1 MANTVSK
8 AAIYTPILDEVIAA
22 GLTSAPLTAGASRI
36 KYNGGNTVKIAK
48 LSVDGYS
55 DYSRSTGYPEGD
67 ATLSWED
74 HLITM
79 DRGVAFN
86 IDVMDED
93 ETQQTLSATNIIAEF
108 GRTRSVPELDS
119 YRYSKIFQSI
129 VNDTTVR
136 YGYYAPASAT
146 ILGTLQGDIADIQ
159 DVIGEQEP
167 LICFISGTAFK
178 ELAQTE
184 QLTRQ
189 LGVQNVTGANGITT
203 KVYDVDGVQL
213 IPVPSAR
220 MKTEYTFGAKGYTA
234 KAWAQDMNWIITSPN
249 AVVAFMKHNKMKII
263 PAEDNQTADAEKV
276 LARMYH
282 DCWVYDNKHDAI
294 YVSLKTADAPTI
306 DDLGGTVVAGSGK
319 VTITLGNA
327 FTKRD
332 EGHEFYYL
340 DTDSATAPTT
350 APAVYDEIDL
360 DGYTKITEATGFDV
374 TVAAGDYCVVVALD
388 ENDRVI
394 GYSAVAAGS
403 GS

>member
-1 MANTVSK
+1 MANTVNK
-8 AAIYTPILDEVIAA
+8 ATIYTPILDEVIAA

-55 DYSRSTGYPEGD
+55 DYSRSTGYPAGD
-67 ATLSWED
+67 AVLSWED

-108 GRTRSVPELDS
+108 GRTRSVPEIDS
-119 YRYSKIFQSI
+119 YRYSTIFQAI
-129 VNDTTVR
+129 VDDTTVR
-136 YGYYAPASAT
+136 YGYYEPVVAT
-146 ILGTLQGDIADIQ
+146 VLGTLQGNIADIQ

-167 LICFISGTAFK
+167 LVCFISGTAFK
-178 ELAQTE
+178 ALTQST
-184 QLTRQ
+184 QLSKQ

-203 KVYDVDGVQL
+203 KIYDVDGAQL

-220 MKTEYTFGAKGYTA
+220 MKTEYTFGVKGYTA
-234 KAWAQDMNWIITSPN
+234 KTWAQDMNWILASPN
-249 AVVAFMKHNKMKII
+249 AAVAFMKHNKMKII
-263 PAEDNQTADAEKV
+263 SAEANQDADAEKV

-282 DCWVYDNKHDAI
+282 DCWVYENKHSAI
-294 YVSLKTADAPTI
+294 YVSLKTAVAPTI
-306 DDLGGTVVAGSGK
+306 DELGGDVDNEADNME
-319 VTITLGNA
+319 ITLGDA
-327 FTKRD
+327 FTNRD

-340 DTDSATAPTT
+340 DTNSTSAPT

-360 DGYTKITEATGFDV
+360 SSYTKITVPTEVNVVVV
-374 TVAAGDYCVVVALD
+374 TDDYGVVVAVD
-388 ENDRVI
+388 ENSRVI
-394 GYSAVAAGS
+394 GWTAIKVV
-403 GS
+403 

>member
-1 MANTVSK
+1 MANTVAK

-36 KYNGGNTVKIAK
+36 KYSGGNTVKIAK

-55 DYSRSTGYPEGD
+55 DYSRSNGYPSGD
-67 ATLSWED
+67 AVLSWED

-136 YGYYAPASAT
+136 YGYYAPIADT
-146 ILGTLQGDIADIQ
+146 VLGTLQGNIADIQ
-159 DVIGEQEP
+159 NVIGEQEP

-178 ELAQTE
+178 VLTQSKELSK
-184 QLTRQ
+184 Q

-220 MKTEYTFGAKGYTA
+220 MKTEYTFGVKGYTA
-234 KAWAQDMNWIITSPN
+234 KAWARDMNWIITSPN
-249 AVVAFMKHNKMKII
+249 AAVAFMKHNKMKVIS
-263 PAEDNQTADAEKV
+263 AEDNQDADAEKV

-294 YVSLKTADAPTI
+294 YVSLKTAAAPTI
-306 DDLGGTVVAGSGK
+306 VDLGGTVVAGTGK
-319 VTITLGNA
+319 VTITLGDA
-327 FTKRD
+327 YEKRD
-332 EGHEFYYL
+332 TGHTFHYY
-340 DTDSATAPTT
+340 DTDSATAPE
-350 APAVYDEIDL
+350 APAVYDDL
-360 DGYTKITEATGFDV
+360 DVSGFTEIKAKTATDV
-374 TVAAGDYCVVVALD
+374 TATATHYVQVVALD
-388 ENDRVI
+388 ENGRVI
-394 GYSAVAAGS
+394 GYSAVAATGS
-403 GS
+403 

>member
-1 MANTVSK
+1 MANNVSK

-67 ATLSWED
+67 ATLTWED

-136 YGYYAPASAT
+136 YGYYNPIADT
-146 ILGTLQGDIADIQ
+146 VLGTLQGNIADIQ

-167 LICFISGTAFK
+167 LVCFISGTAFK
-178 ELAQTE
+178 ELTKSKE
-184 QLTRQ
+184 LSRQ

-220 MKTEYTFGAKGYTA
+220 MKTEYTFGARGYTA
-234 KAWAQDMNWIITSPN
+234 KAWARDMNWIITSPN
-249 AVVAFMKHNKMKII
+249 AAVAFMKHNKMKII

-306 DDLGGTVVAGSGK
+306 VDLGGTVVAGTGK
-319 VTITLGNA
+319 VTITLDDA
-327 FTKRD
+327 YEKRD
-332 EGHEFYYL
+332 TGHTFYYY
-340 DTDSATAPTT
+340 DTGSATTPA
-350 APAVYDEIDL
+350 APAVYDDL
-360 DGYTKITEATGFDV
+360 DVSGFTKIEVKTATDV
-374 TVAAGDYCVVVALD
+374 TATATHYVQVVALD
-388 ENDRVI
+388 ENGRVI
-394 GYSAVAAGS
+394 GYSAVAAAGS
-403 GS
+403 

>member
-1 MANTVSK
+1 MANTVTK

-55 DYSRSTGYPEGD
+55 DYSRSDGYPAGD
-67 ATLSWED
+67 ATLTWED

-136 YGYYAPASAT
+136 YGYYAPIADT
-146 ILGTLQGDIADIQ
+146 VLGTLQGNIADIQ
-159 DVIGEQEP
+159 NVIGEQEP
-167 LICFISGTAFK
+167 LVCFISGTAFK
-178 ELAQTE
+178 ALTQSKELS
-184 QLTRQ
+184 RQ

-249 AVVAFMKHNKMKII
+249 AAVAFMKHNKMKII

-294 YVSLKTADAPTI
+294 YVSLKTATI
-306 DDLGGTVVAGSGK
+306 AGFDSG
-319 VTITLGNA
+319 VLTSSGATNASYTLGDL

-332 EGHEFYYL
+332 PGHEFYFLDGGSATELATVACYDDL
-340 DTDSATAPTT
+340 DTTGWVKIDTA
-350 APAVYDEIDL
+350 AKVE
-360 DGYTKITEATGFDV
+360 DV
-374 TVAAGDYCVVVALD
+374 TTSKYYNYLVELD
-388 ENDRVI
+388 ENERIVRRDVI
-394 GYSAVAAGS
+394 QTA
-403 GS
+403 

>member
-1 MANTVSK
+1 MANTVDK

-55 DYSRSTGYPEGD
+55 DYSRSNGYPSGD
-67 ATLSWED
+67 AVLSWED

-136 YGYYAPASAT
+136 YGYYAPIADT
-146 ILGTLQGDIADIQ
+146 VLGTLQGNIADIQ
-159 DVIGEQEP
+159 NVIGEQEP
-167 LICFISGTAFK
+167 LVCFISGTAFK
-178 ELAQTE
+178 ALTQST
-184 QLTRQ
+184 QLSKQ

-220 MKTEYTFGAKGYTA
+220 MKTEYTFGEKGYTA

-249 AVVAFMKHNKMKII
+249 AAVAFMKHNKMKII

-294 YVSLKTADAPTI
+294 YVSLKTATI
-306 DDLGGTVVAGSGK
+306 AGFDSG
-319 VTITLGNA
+319 VLTSSGATNASYTLGDL

-332 EGHEFYYL
+332 EGHEFYFLDGGSATELPAVACYDDL
-340 DTDSATAPTT
+340 DTTGWVKIETA
-350 APAVYDEIDL
+350 AKVE
-360 DGYTKITEATGFDV
+360 DV
-374 TVAAGDYCVVVALD
+374 TTSKYYNYLVELD
-388 ENDRVI
+388 ENERIVRRGMI
-394 GYSAVAAGS
+394 QTA
-403 GS
+403 

>member
-1 MANTVSK
+1 MANTVAK
-8 AAIYTPILDEVIAA
+8 AAIYTPILDEVITA

-36 KYNGGNTVKIAK
+36 KYSGGNTVKIAK

-55 DYSRSTGYPEGD
+55 DYSRSNGYPSGD
-67 ATLSWED
+67 AVLSWED
-74 HLITM
+74 HLISM

-136 YGYYAPASAT
+136 YEYYNPVAAT
-146 ILGTLQGDIADIQ
+146 ILKTLQGDIADIQ
-159 DVIGEQEP
+159 NVIGEQEP

-220 MKTEYTFGAKGYTA
+220 MKTEYTFGVKGYTA
-234 KAWAQDMNWIITSPN
+234 KAWARDMNWIITSPN
-249 AVVAFMKHNKMKII
+249 AAVAFMKHNKMKVIS
-263 PAEDNQTADAEKV
+263 AEDNQDADAEKV

-294 YVSLKTADAPTI
+294 YVSLKPAAAPTI
-306 DDLGGTVVAGSGK
+306 VDLGGTVVAGTGK
-319 VTITLGNA
+319 VTITLGDA
-327 FTKRD
+327 YEKRD
-332 EGHEFYYL
+332 TGHTFYYY
-340 DTDSATAPTT
+340 DTNSATAPD
-350 APAVYDEIDL
+350 APAVYDDL
-360 DGYTKITEATGFDV
+360 DVSGFTKIEDKTATDV
-374 TVAAGDYCVVVALD
+374 TATATHYVQVVALD
-388 ENDRVI
+388 KNDRVI
-394 GYSAVAAGS
+394 GYSAVAAA
-403 GS
+403 

>member
-1 MANTVSK
+1 MANTVAK

-36 KYNGGNTVKIAK
+36 KYSGGNTVKIAK

-55 DYSRSTGYPEGD
+55 DYSRSNGYPSGD
-67 ATLSWED
+67 AVLSWED

-136 YGYYAPASAT
+136 YEYYAPIAAT
-146 ILGTLQGDIADIQ
+146 ILKTLQGDIADIQ
-159 DVIGEQEP
+159 NVIGEQEP

-220 MKTEYTFGAKGYTA
+220 MKTEYTFGVNGYTA
-234 KAWAQDMNWIITSPN
+234 KAWAQDMNWIIISPN
-249 AVVAFMKHNKMKII
+249 AAVAFMKHNKMKVIS
-263 PAEDNQTADAEKV
+263 AEDNQTADAEKV

-294 YVSLKTADAPTI
+294 YVSLKTATAPTI
-306 DDLGGTVVAGSGK
+306 DELGGTVVAGNGK

-327 FTKRD
+327 YEKRD
-332 EGHEFYYL
+332 AGHTFYYY
-340 DTDSATAPTT
+340 DTGSPTAPD
-350 APAVYDEIDL
+350 APAVYDDL
-360 DGYTKITEATGFDV
+360 DVDSFTKITDKTATEV
-374 TVAAGDYCVVVALD
+374 SATATHYVQVVALD

-394 GYSAVAAGS
+394 GYSAVAATGS
-403 GS
+403 

>member
-1 MANTVSK
+1 MANTVNK

-55 DYSRSTGYPEGD
+55 DYSRSTGYPAGD
-67 ATLSWED
+67 ATLTWED

-108 GRTRSVPELDS
+108 GRTRSVPEIDS
-119 YRYSKIFQSI
+119 YRYSTIFQAI
-129 VNDTTVR
+129 VDDTTVR
-136 YGYYAPASAT
+136 YGYYAPDVGT
-146 ILGTLQGDIADIQ
+146 VLGTLQGNIADIQ

-167 LICFISGTAFK
+167 LVCFISGTAFK
-178 ELAQTE
+178 ALTQST
-184 QLTRQ
+184 QLSKQ

-220 MKTEYTFGAKGYTA
+220 MKTEYTFGANGYTA
-234 KAWAQDMNWIITSPN
+234 KVWAQDMNWIITSPN
-249 AVVAFMKHNKMKII
+249 AAVAFMKHNKMKII

-294 YVSLKTADAPTI
+294 YVSLKPATAPTI
-306 DDLGGTVVAGSGK
+306 DDLGGTILNEADNMS
-319 VTITLGNA
+319 ITLGDA

-340 DTDSATAPTT
+340 DTNSTTAPT

-360 DGYTKITEATGFDV
+360 TSYTKLTAATEVDV
-374 TVAAGDYCVVVALD
+374 AVVTDDYGVVVAVD
-388 ENDRVI
+388 ENKRVI
-394 GYSAVAAGS
+394 GWTAIKVV
-403 GS
+403 

>member
-1 MANTVSK
+1 MANTVAK

-22 GLTSAPLTAGASRI
+22 GLTSAPLTAGASRL

-55 DYSRSTGYPEGD
+55 DYSRSNGYPSGD
-67 ATLSWED
+67 AVLSWED

-93 ETQQTLSATNIIAEF
+93 ETQQTLSASSAIADF
-108 GRTRSVPELDS
+108 GRNHAVPEIDS
-119 YRYSKIFQSI
+119 YRYSAIFQAI
-129 VNDTTVR
+129 VADTTVR
-136 YGYYAPASAT
+136 YGYYAPIADT
-146 ILGTLQGDIADIQ
+146 VLGTLQGNITDIQ

-167 LICFISGTAFK
+167 LVCFISRKAFGEITKSK
-178 ELAQTE
+178 ELS
-184 QLTRQ
+184 RQ
-189 LGVQNVTGANGITT
+189 LVVQNVTGANGITT
-203 KVYDVDGVQL
+203 KIYDIDGVQL
-213 IPVPSAR
+213 IPVPSAC

-249 AVVAFMKHNKMKII
+249 AAVAFMKHNKMKII

-294 YVSLKTADAPTI
+294 YVSLKPATAPTI
-306 DDLGGTVVAGSGK
+306 VELGGTSVVAGSGK
-319 VTITLGNA
+319 VTITLGDA
-327 FTKRD
+327 YEKRD
-332 EGHEFYYL
+332 TGHTFYYY
-340 DTDSATAPTT
+340 DTDSST
-350 APAVYDEIDL
+350 APAVPAVYDDL
-360 DGYTKITEATGFDV
+360 DVSDFTEIKAKTATDA
-374 TVAAGDYCVVVALD
+374 TATAGDYVQVVALD

-394 GYSAVAAGS
+394 GYTAVAAGT
-403 GS
+403 

>member
-1 MANTVSK
+1 MANTVTK

-55 DYSRSTGYPEGD
+55 DYSRSNGYPAGD
-67 ATLSWED
+67 AVLSWED

-129 VNDTTVR
+129 VDDTTVR
-136 YGYYAPASAT
+136 YGYYNPDGAT
-146 ILGTLQGDIADIQ
+146 ILGTLQGNIADIQ
-159 DVIGEQEP
+159 NVIGEQEP

-178 ELAQTE
+178 ALTQST
-184 QLTRQ
+184 QLSKQ
-189 LGVQNVTGANGITT
+189 LGVQNVTGANGVTT
-203 KVYDVDGVQL
+203 KIYDVDGVRL

-220 MKTEYTFGAKGYTA
+220 MKTEYTFGTKGYTA
-234 KAWAQDMNWIITSPN
+234 KKWAQDMNWIIISPN
-249 AVVAFMKHNKMKII
+249 AAVAFMKHNKMKII
-263 PAEDNQTADAEKV
+263 SAEDNQDADAEKI

-294 YVSLKTADAPTI
+294 YVSLKTATI
-306 DDLGGTVVAGSGK
+306 ADFGSGILASSGA
-319 VTITLGNA
+319 TNASYTLGNLY
-327 FTKRD
+327 TNRD
-332 EGHEFYYL
+332 PGHEFWYL
-340 DTDSATAPTT
+340 DGGSATELAAVACYDDLVTT
-350 APAVYDEIDL
+350 GWI
-360 DGYTKITEATGFDV
+360 KITVATTVDDV
-374 TVAAGDYCVVVALD
+374 TTSKYYNYLVELD
-388 ENDRVI
+388 ENGRI
-394 GYSAVAAGS
+394 IRRGMIRTA
-403 GS
+403 

>member
-1 MANTVSK
+1 MANNVAK

-36 KYNGGNTVKIAK
+36 KYSGGNTVKIAK

-55 DYSRSTGYPEGD
+55 DYSRSSGYPSGD
-67 ATLSWED
+67 AVLSWED
-74 HLITM
+74 YLITM

-129 VNDTTVR
+129 VNDDTVR
-136 YGYYAPASAT
+136 YEYYIPAAAT
-146 ILGTLQGDIADIQ
+146 ILKTLQGNIADIQ

-167 LICFISGTAFK
+167 MICFISGTAFK

-220 MKTEYTFGAKGYTA
+220 MKTEYTFGVKGYTA

-249 AVVAFMKHNKMKII
+249 AAVAFMKHNKMKII
-263 PAEDNQTADAEKV
+263 SAEANQDADAEKI

-306 DDLGGTVVAGSGK
+306 VDLGGTVVAGAGK

-327 FTKRD
+327 YEKRD
-332 EGHEFYYL
+332 AGHTFHYY
-340 DTDSATAPTT
+340 DTGSASAPD
-350 APAVYDEIDL
+350 APAVYDDL
-360 DGYTKITEATGFDV
+360 DVSSFTEIKAETATEV
-374 TVAAGDYCVVVALD
+374 SATATHYVQVVALD
-388 ENDRVI
+388 ENSRVI
-394 GYSAVAAGS
+394 GYSAVAAKGA
-403 GS
+403 